1 MSALTSRSAVSKKTR
16 DPSVETFTARA
27 ANAPLPPE
35 GPVETSVVTGSTIAP
50 GELLATYSRDTA
62 IGPPKGVHY
71 KVVLP
76 DGQKVYIHRLH
87 FDHVRRID
95 GEVVED

>member
-1 MSALTSRSAVSKKTR
+1 MAFGQPRIL
-16 DPSVETFTARA
+16 A
-27 ANAPLPPE
+27 ATDEDIRLLDID
-35 GPVETSVVTGSTIAP
+35 SSQKGSTIAP
-50 GELLATYSRDTA
+50 GELLASYARDTT

-71 KVVLP
+71 KLVLP
-76 DGQKVYIHRLH
+76 DGRKVYIHRLH